1 MRSIMSLLE
10 GELAGRNCLGGR
22 CDGACVA
29 VGRSI
34 VRPAACL
41 IADDDAPSRILAR
54 QALDGRGFLVVGE
67 VGDATAAVAAAR
79 RERPDICLVDVRMP
93 GGGIRATAEI
103 VDAVPDT
110 TVVMF
115 TGSQSDTDLFDA
127 LRAGAS
133 GYLFKNTDPA
143 RLPLALHGVFR
154 GEAAL
159 PRTLAAPADRGVPAA
174 GAAQAAAAA
183 QRTGRRPD
191 TEGSARR
198 SRPTRAP
205 SRARSWTRPRSRRWP
220 RRPVAPTISLPSAR
234 ACSPGRPSPRNRS
247 SRSCPTTR
255 DKVRAD
261 RRPAP
266 AGAPRGRT
274 ARPAPS
280 AQPLTA

>member
-1 MRSIMSLLE
+1 MAVGVVEPLE
-10 GELAGRNCLGGR
+10 V
-22 CDGACVA
+22 VA

-41 IADDDAPSRILAR
+41 IADDDAPSHILAR
-54 QALDGRGFLVVGE
+54 QALDGRGFVVVGE
-67 VGDATAAVAAAR
+67 VGDATA
-79 RERPDICLVDVRMP
+79 E
-93 GGGIRATAEI
+93 

-191 TEGSARR
+191 TEGLCQAFTADKGSEQGKKLDAAAFEALAQAAGGADKITAFCQGMQPGKAKPEKPQQQEPPDDQGQGQGGPPQRR
-198 SRPTRAP
+198 G
-205 SRARSWTRPRSRRWP
+205 
-220 RRPVAPTISLPSAR
+220 L
-234 ACSPGRPSPRNRS
+234 
-247 SRSCPTTR
+247 
-255 DKVRAD
+255 
-261 RRPAP
+261 
-266 AGAPRGRT
+266 
-274 ARPAPS
+274 
-280 AQPLTA
+280 